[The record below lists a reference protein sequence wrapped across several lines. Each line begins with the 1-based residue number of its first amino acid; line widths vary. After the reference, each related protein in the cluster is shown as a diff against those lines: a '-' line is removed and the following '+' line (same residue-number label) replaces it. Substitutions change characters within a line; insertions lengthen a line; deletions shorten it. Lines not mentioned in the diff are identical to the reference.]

1 MTARIISTQR
11 IDNWTLKPGNINGA
25 ANPSLTLTRG
35 YTYTF
40 DQSDSTNNNHPLAFR
55 DSSNASYTTGV
66 TVNGTAGQSGSS
78 VIFAVPSSAPNSLL
92 YYCTQHG
99 NSMGNT
105 ISVIDDNIGIVAGSI
120 GNVNTTA
127 GSITNVNNVGNSIT
141 NVNTVASNIGT
152 VNDFAAR
159 YSSGATNPTTNLDT
173 GDLFFNTTANELKVY
188 NGTSWQGGVTAQ
200 NQLYSDNS
208 VDTHLNQ
215 SNPTAGYVLSW
226 NGSDY
231 AWVDNAGYTD
241 SDVNTHL
248 NQSTANSNQV
258 MSWNGTDYAW
268 VDQSSGLVGGG
279 NEQLF
284 VEAENEV
291 NNSFTT
297 TTNKNY
303 VSASP
308 LTVASGVT
316 VTIVAGSTMAFV

>member
-1 MTARIISTQR
+1 MYNSTK
-11 IDNWTLKPGNINGA
+11 TL
-25 ANPSLTLTRG
+25 L
-35 YTYTF
+35 
-40 DQSDSTNNNHPLAFR
+40 
-55 DSSNASYTTGV
+55 
-66 TVNGTAGQSGSS
+66 
-78 VIFAVPSSAPNSLL
+78 
-92 YYCTQHG
+92 
-99 NSMGNT
+99 
-105 ISVIDDNIGIVAGSI
+105 
-120 GNVNTTA
+120 
-127 GSITNVNNVGNSIT
+127 
-141 NVNTVASNIGT
+141 TVALMAVLAIGCG
-152 VNDFAAR
+152 DE
-159 YSSGATNPTTNLDT
+159 DT
-173 GDLFFNTTANELKVY
+173 
-188 NGTSWQGGVTAQ
+188 
-200 NQLYSDNS
+200 DNS

-215 SNPTAGYVLSW
+215 NNPTAGHVLSW

-241 SDVNTHL
+241 TNVNTHL
-248 NQSTANSNQV
+248 NQSTANSSQV
-258 MSWNGTDYAW
+258 LSWNGTDYAW

>member
-1 MTARIISTQR
+1 M
-11 IDNWTLKPGNINGA
+11 
-25 ANPSLTLTRG
+25 
-35 YTYTF
+35 
-40 DQSDSTNNNHPLAFR
+40 
-55 DSSNASYTTGV
+55 
-66 TVNGTAGQSGSS
+66 
-78 VIFAVPSSAPNSLL
+78 
-92 YYCTQHG
+92 
-99 NSMGNT
+99 
-105 ISVIDDNIGIVAGSI
+105 
-120 GNVNTTA
+120 
-127 GSITNVNNVGNSIT
+127 
-141 NVNTVASNIGT
+141 
-152 VNDFAAR
+152 
-159 YSSGATNPTTNLDT
+159 
-173 GDLFFNTTANELKVY
+173 
-188 NGTSWQGGVTAQ
+188 
-200 NQLYSDNS
+200 
-208 VDTHLNQ
+208 
-215 SNPTAGYVLSW
+215 
-226 NGSDY
+226 DY

>member
-1 MTARIISTQR
+1 
-11 IDNWTLKPGNINGA
+11 
-25 ANPSLTLTRG
+25 
-35 YTYTF
+35 
-40 DQSDSTNNNHPLAFR
+40 
-55 DSSNASYTTGV
+55 
-66 TVNGTAGQSGSS
+66 
-78 VIFAVPSSAPNSLL
+78 
-92 YYCTQHG
+92 
-99 NSMGNT
+99 MGNT

-188 NGTSWQGGVTAQ
+188 NGSSWQGGVTAQ
-200 NQLYSDNS
+200 GILYTDNS
-208 VDTHLNQ
+208 VDLHLNQ
-215 SNPTAGYVLSW
+215 NNPTAGHVLSW
-226 NGSDY
+226 NGNDY
-231 AWVDNAGYTD
+231 AWVDNAGFTNTD
-241 SDVNTHL
+241 VDNHINNGASNTVN
-248 NQSTANSNQV
+248 QDQV
-258 MSWNGTDYAW
+258 LSWNGTDYAW
-268 VDQSSGLVGGG
+268 VDQSSGGLVGGG

-291 NNSFTT
+291 NNNFTT

-308 LTVASGVT
+308 LTVASTAT
-316 VTIVAGSTMAFV
+316 VTIVAGSTMTFV